1 MKQRHLALL
10 VALVA
15 VASLLGAGTVAAQ
28 TGGGFSL
35 EWSTVDGGGGFA
47 SEGGGFR
54 VDGTVGQP
62 DANPL
67 LSGGNFSIQQGGFWQ
82 PQMAPLAV
90 TLAEFSAAENGD
102 HIQVLWETATEIDN
116 RGFNLFRGTSPA
128 GQDRQLNAALIPSQ
142 SQGYPGGFLYTW
154 DDYADLVPGTTYYY
168 WLQAVDIYGGTSM
181 HGPVSADF
189 IIPTAVT
196 LAELETASDG
206 STAWP
211 WWPVAMALLAA
222 SLAAGLVVWRRH
234 TAAA

>member
-67 LSGGNFSIQQGGFWQ
+67 LSGGSFSIQQGGFWQ

-90 TLAEFSAAENGD
+90 TLAEFSAAQNGN
-102 HIQVLWETATEIDN
+102 HIRVMWETASELDN
-116 RGFNLFRGTSPA
+116 RGFNLFRGPSPA
-128 GQDRQLNAALIPSQ
+128 GPDRQLNDTLIPSQ
-142 SQGYPGGFLYTW
+142 SQGSPGGFLYTW
-154 DDYADLVPGTTYYY
+154 DDTADLVPGTTYYY

-181 HGPVSADF
+181 HGPVSTGF
-189 IIPTAVT
+189 TVPTAVT
-196 LAELETASDG
+196 TSELAASSG
-206 STAWP
+206 QQALSAWP
-211 WWPVAMALLAA
+211 WLLALLAMSLAVAMA
-222 SLAAGLVVWRRH
+222 VWRRRS
-234 TAAA
+234 AAA